1 MKFFDNIKDFCL
13 NITDKLSDYIKVK
26 KQNIEE
32 TLEEESTKENYF
44 NKKMLVI
51 SIGIFLLIF

>member
-13 NITDKLSDYIKVK
+13 NITDKLSGYVKLK

-32 TLEEESTKENYF
+32 TLEEESTKENYSLR
-44 NKKMLVI
+44 NIL
-51 SIGIFLLIF
+51 